1 MSKKLFIFDLDDTL
15 YLRYKKKLSSCYNN
29 NDTELS
35 QYTKKITEI
44 LKKIKQ
50 QDKIIT
56 MASHNRNP
64 TRILEKMDILHFFS
78 IIIGEYP
85 RKKDT
90 MVMEILEKTGCSKEE
105 AIFFDDHPEHI
116 IDVQNFGV
124 DTYFVDSIHGIDL
137 SYLESIV

>member
-1 MSKKLFIFDLDDTL
+1 MTKKLFIFDLDDTL
-15 YLRYKKKLSSCYNN
+15 YLRNKKKLSGINN
-29 NDTELS
+29 NHHELCE
-35 QYTKKITEI
+35 YTKKITEI

-64 TRILEKMDILHFFS
+64 KYILAKLGILDVFS

-90 MVMEILEKTGCSKEE
+90 MVMEILEKTGCSKDD

-116 IDVQNFGV
+116 IDVKNIGV
-124 DTYFVDSIHGIDL
+124 DTYFVESMHGIDL